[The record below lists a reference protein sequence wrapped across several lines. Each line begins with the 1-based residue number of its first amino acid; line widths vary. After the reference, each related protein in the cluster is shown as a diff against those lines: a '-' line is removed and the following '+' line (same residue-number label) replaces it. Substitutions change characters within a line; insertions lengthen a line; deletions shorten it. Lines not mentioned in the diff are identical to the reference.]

1 MGRLGRGEGGSRGNK
16 GSATNMEIT
25 WLMDLVAVI
34 KSTCVFL
41 CMCSNDIRAV
51 ALLGLLGKRQTLSLL
66 LMGDVV
72 IDRKWD
78 APDGESKR

>member
-51 ALLGLLGKRQTLSLL
+51 ALLGLLGKRQTLF
-66 LMGDVV
+66 V
-72 IDRKWD
+72 IIV
-78 APDGESKR
+78 DG